1 MNKRSLAIQA
11 IAVFLALALS
21 TTELWSAISGPTLPN
36 PGNPGVSKAQQE
48 QMGQKAMAQVYQQ
61 MPVLPD
67 SSPVTQYVQQLGR
80 RLVAVIPAEYSWPYQ
95 FHVVQQKEINAFA
108 LPGGPIFINLGTIT
122 AADNEAELA
131 GVMSHEMSHVYMQ
144 HSVKQMKKD
153 QGPNILAGLG
163 QILGSMMGG
172 IGGAVASIGGQMVG
186 GMLSMKYSR
195 ADEAQADAVG
205 AIIMYKAGYDP
216 HYLAKFFQKLQQEG
230 GSPPQFLSD
239 HPNPGNRM
247 EAIDKEVANWPP
259 KNYMVSSP
267 QFVQAKQEA
276 ERVTAYT
283 AQQIAQG
290 AKNGEWARMNQQH
303 GAAARNLPASAPAAT
318 TSGNS
323 GALANVSYS
332 QVQPSSRFAQTQN
345 NVYSI
350 SYPNNWRVYS
360 APDNS
365 GGMTIAPPAGMAQS
379 AVAYGVVIN
388 TGQDPNASS
397 LDQATSDVINSMQQE
412 NAGLKTMGKPQV
424 ITVNGVQ
431 ARSVDMTGTSPVQE
445 NGRPLAER
453 DWLVT
458 LPMPQGQG
466 GVLYMVFV
474 APEKDFNALR
484 PTFVQMLRTV
494 HLR

>member
-1 MNKRSLAIQA
+1 MTKRSLAIQA
-11 IAVFLALALS
+11 IAVILALALS
-21 TTELWSAISGPTLPN
+21 TTELWSAVSGPTLPN
-36 PGNPGVSKAQQE
+36 PGDTGISKAQQE
-48 QMGQKAMAQVYQQ
+48 QLGQKAMAQVYQQ

-80 RLVAVIPAEYSWPYQ
+80 RLVSVIPQQYSWPYQ
-95 FHVVQQKEINAFA
+95 FHVIQQKEINAFA
-108 LPGGPIFINLGTIT
+108 LPGGPIFINVGTIT

-131 GVMSHEMSHVYMQ
+131 GVISHEMSHVYMQ

-163 QILGSMMGG
+163 QILGSMIGG

-247 EAIDKEVANWPP
+247 EAIDKEVANWPA
-259 KNYMVSSP
+259 KSFQVNSP
-267 QFVQAKQEA
+267 QFVQAKQA
-276 ERVTAYT
+276 ASGVTAYT

-290 AKNGEWARMNQQH
+290 AKSGEWARMNQQH
-303 GAAARNLPASAPAAT
+303 GAVARNLPASAPAST

-323 GALANVSYS
+323 GSLANVSYS
-332 QVQPSSRFAQTQN
+332 QVQPSGRFARTQN
-345 NVYSI
+345 NLYSI
-350 SYPNNWRVYS
+350 TYPSNWRVFA

-365 GGMTIAPPAGMAQS
+365 GGMTIAPAAGMAQS

-388 TGQDPNASS
+388 SGQDPNASS
-397 LDQATSDVINSMQQE
+397 LDQATTDLINSMEQE
-412 NAGLKTMGKPQV
+412 NAGLRAMGNPQL

-431 ARSVDMTGTSPVQE
+431 GRSVDMTGTSPVQE
-445 NGRPLAER
+445 DGSPLPER

-458 LPMPQGQG
+458 LPMPQGG
-466 GVLYMVFV
+466 GVLYIVFV
-474 APEKDFNALR
+474 APEKDFNTLR
-484 PTFVQMLRTV
+484 PTFAEMLRTL